1 MQLIAADCQVPS
13 ELVAALLSKVD
24 DDATEEERTLAASS
38 KGGGAGGAG
47 AGAGGVGGF
56 GRGAVLIFLPGVPEI
71 RRLQQDLARSP
82 NAARWLLLPLHGELP
97 AQEQRKVFQR
107 PPPSQRKVILATN
120 VAETSLT
127 IDDVTVVIDTG
138 RVKQASFRC
147 APLGG

>member
-1 MQLIAADCQVPS
+1 M
-13 ELVAALLSKVD
+13 
-24 DDATEEERTLAASS
+24 
-38 KGGGAGGAG
+38 
-47 AGAGGVGGF
+47 GGF

-82 NAARWLLLPLHGELP
+82 NATRWLLLPLHGELP

-138 RVKQASFRC
+138 RVKQASYDAFHSAAEC
-147 APLGG
+147 HCVHAECH